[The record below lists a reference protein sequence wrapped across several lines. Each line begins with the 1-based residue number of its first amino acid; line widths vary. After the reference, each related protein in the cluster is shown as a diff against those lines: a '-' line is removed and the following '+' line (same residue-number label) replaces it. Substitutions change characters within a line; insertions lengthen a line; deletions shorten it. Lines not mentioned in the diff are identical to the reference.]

1 MADTVRYFDKKA
13 APTPLRLL
21 PTGRKYD
28 KLTKISAFCR
38 SPGEGRKSVKKSGAA
53 IAVACLIEQGV
64 DTVFGYPGVSVLRIY
79 DELYKNRRAIRHIL
93 TSHEQGAAHAA
104 DGYARAT
111 RRTGVCIATSG
122 PGATNLVTGIAA
134 AFMDSSP
141 VVFITCNV
149 PEAQLGRDA
158 FQEVDITGIAM
169 PITKCCYL
177 VRSAGEIAD
186 TMREAFALA
195 SSGRPGPVLI
205 DIMGNAVVETAE
217 YEPAAGHAVTAR
229 RAARLLAPVRTDE
242 EGAAAVA
249 QALAKAERPL
259 IMAGGGVIRSGA
271 SEALTALAEKTDT
284 PVCCTMM
291 GLGAISSS
299 HELCLGMAGVYGDA
313 RARRAV
319 GECDL
324 LLAVGVRFSDRVTG
338 PVESFAPKAKIVHVD
353 IDRSEIDKNVLT
365 DLHIVGD
372 AGSVLS
378 ALAGTSPELSRKAWR
393 GFIDE
398 AEKSLPG
405 APAEFVRAIR
415 RAVGSDAVIVTDVG
429 QHQLWA
435 CRYFGFERPGE
446 LITSGGFGAMGFG
459 LGAAIGAR
467 AGDPSRTV
475 VHITG
480 DGSFRM
486 NLTELSTEVRYG
498 LPVVTVIFDN
508 GSLGMVRQNQRLF
521 MHSHFWQTTL
531 DRGPDFIALASA
543 YGLEGRR
550 VTDAEGLYVAVKELA
565 GKGGV
570 IDCLIG
576 EDEEITA
583 G

>member
-1 MADTVRYFDKKA
+1 M
-13 APTPLRLL
+13 
-21 PTGRKYD
+21 
-28 KLTKISAFCR
+28 
-38 SPGEGRKSVKKSGAA
+38 KKSGAA
-53 IAVACLIEQGV
+53 IAVACLMEQGV
-64 DTVFGYPGVSVLRIY
+64 DTVFGYPGVSVLKIY
-79 DELYKNRRAIRHIL
+79 DELYKNRRSIRHIL

-149 PEAQLGRDA
+149 PESQLGRDA

-177 VRSAGEIAD
+177 VRTAGEIAD
-186 TMREAFALA
+186 TIREAFALA

-217 YEPAAGHAVTAR
+217 YEPAGDRAVTAR
-229 RAARLLAPVRTDE
+229 RAARLLAPVRIDE
-242 EGAAAVA
+242 EGVAAVA
-249 QALAKAERPL
+249 KALDEAERPL
-259 IMAGGGVIRSGA
+259 IMAGGGVVRSGA
-271 SEALTALAEKTDT
+271 SEALLALAEKTDT
-284 PVCCTMM
+284 PVCTTMM
-291 GLGAISSS
+291 GLGAISCDNALS
-299 HELCLGMAGVYGDA
+299 LGMAGVYGDA

-319 GECDL
+319 NECDL

-338 PVESFAPKAKIVHVD
+338 PVESFAPGARIVHIDV
-353 IDRSEIDKNVLT
+353 DRSEIDKNVMT

-378 ALAGTSPELSRKAWR
+378 ALAGKVERRSRAKWR
-393 GFIDE
+393 AGIAETEE
-398 AEKSLPG
+398 AAPG
-405 APAEFVRAIR
+405 APAEYVRAVK
-415 RAVGSDAVIVTDVG
+415 RAVGGDAVVVTDVG
-429 QHQLWA
+429 QHQLWT
-435 CRYFGFERPGE
+435 CRYFGFTRPGE

-475 VHITG
+475 VHVTG

-486 NLTELSTEVRYG
+486 NLTELSTEVKYG
-498 LPVVTVIFDN
+498 LPVVTVVFN
-508 GSLGMVRQNQRLF
+508 NNSLGMVRQNQRQF

-531 DRGPDFIALASA
+531 DRGPDFMALARA

-550 VTDAEGLYVAVKELA
+550 VTDAEGLYAAVKELA

-570 IDCLIG
+570 IECAVG
-576 EDEEITA
+576 ADEEINA

>member
-1 MADTVRYFDKKA
+1 M
-13 APTPLRLL
+13 
-21 PTGRKYD
+21 
-28 KLTKISAFCR
+28 
-38 SPGEGRKSVKKSGAA
+38 KKSGAA
-53 IAVACLIEQGV
+53 IAVACLMEQGV
-64 DTVFGYPGVSVLRIY
+64 DTVFGYPGVSVLKIY
-79 DELYKNRRAIRHIL
+79 DELYKNRRSIRHIL

-149 PEAQLGRDA
+149 PESQLGRDA

-177 VRSAGEIAD
+177 VRTAGEIAD
-186 TMREAFALA
+186 TIREAFALA
-195 SSGRPGPVLI
+195 ASGRPGPVLI

-217 YEPAAGHAVTAR
+217 YEPAGDRAVTAR
-229 RAARLLAPVRTDE
+229 RAARLLAPVRIDE
-242 EGAAAVA
+242 EGVAAVA
-249 QALAKAERPL
+249 KALDEAERPL
-259 IMAGGGVIRSGA
+259 IMAGGGVVRSGA
-271 SEALTALAEKTDT
+271 SEALLALAEKTDT
-284 PVCCTMM
+284 PVCTTMM
-291 GLGAISSS
+291 GLGAISCDNALS
-299 HELCLGMAGVYGDA
+299 LGMAGVYGDA

-319 GECDL
+319 NECDL

-338 PVESFAPKAKIVHVD
+338 PVETFAPGARIVHIDV
-353 IDRSEIDKNVLT
+353 DRSEIDKNVMT

-378 ALAGTSPELSRKAWR
+378 ALAGKVERRSRAKWR
-393 GFIDE
+393 AGIAETEE
-398 AEKSLPG
+398 AAPG
-405 APAEFVRAIR
+405 APAEYVRAVK
-415 RAVGSDAVIVTDVG
+415 RAVGGDAVVVTDVG
-429 QHQLWA
+429 QHQLWT
-435 CRYFGFERPGE
+435 CRYFGFTRPGE

-475 VHITG
+475 VHVTG

-486 NLTELSTEVRYG
+486 NLTELSTEVKYG
-498 LPVVTVIFDN
+498 LPVVTVIFN
-508 GSLGMVRQNQRLF
+508 NNSLGMVRQNQRQF

-531 DRGPDFIALASA
+531 DRGPDFMALARA

-550 VTDAEGLYVAVKELA
+550 VTDAEGLYAAVKEL
-565 GKGGV
+565 KERGGV
-570 IDCLIG
+570 IECAVG
-576 EDEEITA
+576 ADEEINA

>member
-1 MADTVRYFDKKA
+1 M
-13 APTPLRLL
+13 
-21 PTGRKYD
+21 
-28 KLTKISAFCR
+28 
-38 SPGEGRKSVKKSGAA
+38 KKSGAA
-53 IAVACLIEQGV
+53 IAVACLMEQGV
-64 DTVFGYPGVSVLRIY
+64 DTVFGYPGVSVLKIY
-79 DELYKNRRAIRHIL
+79 DELYKNRRSIRHIL

-149 PEAQLGRDA
+149 PESQLGRDA

-177 VRSAGEIAD
+177 VRTAGEIAD
-186 TMREAFALA
+186 TIREAFALA
-195 SSGRPGPVLI
+195 ASGRPGPVLI

-217 YEPAAGHAVTAR
+217 YEPAGDRAVTAR
-229 RAARLLAPVRTDE
+229 RAARLLAPVRIDE
-242 EGAAAVA
+242 EGVAAVA
-249 QALAKAERPL
+249 KALDEAERPL

-271 SEALTALAEKTDT
+271 SEALLALADKTDT
-284 PVCCTMM
+284 PVCATMM
-291 GLGAISSS
+291 GLGAISCDNALS
-299 HELCLGMAGVYGDA
+299 LGMAGVYGDA

-319 GECDL
+319 NECDL

-338 PVESFAPKAKIVHVD
+338 PVETFASGARIVHIDV
-353 IDRSEIDKNVLT
+353 DRSEIDKNVMT

-378 ALAGTSPELSRKAWR
+378 ALAGKVERRSRAKWR
-393 GFIDE
+393 AGIAETEE
-398 AEKSLPG
+398 AAPG
-405 APAEFVRAIR
+405 APAEYVRAVK
-415 RAVGSDAVIVTDVG
+415 RAVGGDAVVVTDVG
-429 QHQLWA
+429 QHQLWT
-435 CRYFGFERPGE
+435 CRYFGFTRPGE

-475 VHITG
+475 VHVTG

-486 NLTELSTEVRYG
+486 NLTELSTEVKYG
-498 LPVVTVIFDN
+498 LPVVTVIFN
-508 GSLGMVRQNQRLF
+508 NNSLGMVRQNQRQF

-531 DRGPDFIALASA
+531 DRGPDFMALARA

-550 VTDAEGLYVAVKELA
+550 VTDAEELYAAVKEL
-565 GKGGV
+565 KERGGV
-570 IDCLIG
+570 IECAVG
-576 EDEEITA
+576 ADEEINA

>member
-1 MADTVRYFDKKA
+1 M
-13 APTPLRLL
+13 
-21 PTGRKYD
+21 
-28 KLTKISAFCR
+28 
-38 SPGEGRKSVKKSGAA
+38 
-53 IAVACLIEQGV
+53 EQGV
-64 DTVFGYPGVSVLRIY
+64 DTVFGYPGVSVLKIY
-79 DELYKNRRAIRHIL
+79 DELYKNRRSIRHIL

-149 PEAQLGRDA
+149 PESQLGRDA

-177 VRSAGEIAD
+177 VRTAGEIAD
-186 TMREAFALA
+186 TIREAFALA

-217 YEPAAGHAVTAR
+217 YEPAGDRAVTAR
-229 RAARLLAPVRTDE
+229 RAARLLAPVRIDE
-242 EGAAAVA
+242 EGVAAVA
-249 QALAKAERPL
+249 KALDEAERPL
-259 IMAGGGVIRSGA
+259 IMAGGGVVRSGA
-271 SEALTALAEKTDT
+271 SEALLALAEKTDT
-284 PVCCTMM
+284 PVCTTMM
-291 GLGAISSS
+291 GLGAISCDNALS
-299 HELCLGMAGVYGDA
+299 LGMAGVYGDA

-319 GECDL
+319 NECDL

-338 PVESFAPKAKIVHVD
+338 PVESFAPGARIVHIDV
-353 IDRSEIDKNVLT
+353 DRSEIDKNVMT

-378 ALAGTSPELSRKAWR
+378 ALAGKVERRSRAKWR
-393 GFIDE
+393 AGIAETEE
-398 AEKSLPG
+398 AAPG
-405 APAEFVRAIR
+405 APAEYVRAVK
-415 RAVGSDAVIVTDVG
+415 RAVGGDAVVVTDVG
-429 QHQLWA
+429 QHQLWT
-435 CRYFGFERPGE
+435 CRYFGFTRPGE

-475 VHITG
+475 VHVTG

-486 NLTELSTEVRYG
+486 NLTELSTEVKYG
-498 LPVVTVIFDN
+498 LPVVTVVFN
-508 GSLGMVRQNQRLF
+508 NNSLGMVRQNQRQF

-531 DRGPDFIALASA
+531 DRGPDFMALARA

-550 VTDAEGLYVAVKELA
+550 VTDAEGLYAAVKELA

-570 IDCLIG
+570 IECAVG
-576 EDEEITA
+576 ADEEINA